1 MSDIVH
7 GGDLAE
13 LERFMGGI
21 LKSLEPRARRSLFRK
36 VARQLRRSQQKR
48 IIAQRNP
55 DGSKFARR
63 KPPAQPKPANYAVKF
78 LYPSGGSGAPR
89 MVLMKS
95 WTRQGPLLTGFDIEA
110 GGMRSFEWDKIIRF
124 LPVEEAD
131 ENKGGGKI
139 RQRVSIRQ
147 RAMFRRIRRSGIL
160 NAGADDQEAWTGFAG
175 RVAAVARVHQ
185 FGLRD
190 RPSRAAREVAYARR
204 ELLGD
209 TAQDREDLL
218 DAVLTHLTEMD

>member
-7 GGDLAE
+7 GGDLAA
-13 LERFMGGI
+13 LEKFMGGV
-21 LKSLEPRARRSLFRK
+21 LHQLEPRERRVLFRK
-36 VARQLRRSQQKR
+36 VATTIRRSQQKR

-78 LYPSGGSGAPR
+78 LYPSGGSGSPR
-89 MVLMKS
+89 LVLMKS

-110 GGMRSFEWDKIIRF
+110 GGIRSFEWDRVIRF
-124 LPVEEAD
+124 LPVEDAD

-139 RQRVSIRQ
+139 RQRVSIRR

-160 NAGADDQEAWTGFAG
+160 NIGADDHEAWVGFAG

-190 RPSRAAREVAYARR
+190 KPSRTAREVAYARR
-204 ELLGD
+204 ELLGL
-209 TAQDREDLL
+209 TAQDREDLI
-218 DAVLTHLTEMD
+218 DAVLEHLTAMD

>member
-1 MSDIVH
+1 MSDLVH

-13 LERFMGGI
+13 LEKFVGGV
-21 LKSLEPRARRSLFRK
+21 LKSLEPRERRSLFRK
-36 VARQLRRSQQKR
+36 VSTTMRRAQQKR

-55 DGSKFARR
+55 DGSKFERR
-63 KPPAQPKPANYAVKF
+63 KPPANPKPANYAVKF

-89 MVLMKS
+89 LVLMKS
-95 WTRQGPLLTGFDIEA
+95 WTRQGPLLTGFDVEA
-110 GGMRSFEWDKIIRF
+110 GGIRSFEWAKVIRF
-124 LPVEEAD
+124 LRVSEAD

-139 RQRVSIRQ
+139 RQRASIRQ

-160 NAGADDQEAWTGFAG
+160 NVGQNDHEAWTGFAG

-190 RPSRAAREVAYARR
+190 KPSRTAREVAYARR
-204 ELLGD
+204 ELLGL

-218 DAVLTHLTEMD
+218 DAVIEHLSASD